1 MACPD
6 CREPSVTNG
15 ARSGHVHR
23 RAGDKWRLTPTAG
36 ELVASDTDQAMLLQ
50 DTHIPL
56 RNDERRGRGS
66 PSVQATAEVPL
77 TATAR
82 RALEE
87 ALARL
92 RDERLREIPARLRI
106 AREFGDTANNDEHL
120 AIREEEAVLA
130 ARLARLEDVLRRA
143 VVVDPAAAYDSV
155 AIGSNVSAVDVE
167 TGETLEYLIDG
178 AHGARKPGTVS
189 AVSPVGR
196 AMLGRRRGEHVSV
209 ELPNGRTRELKLRDI
224 RASASS

>member
-1 MACPD
+1 M
-6 CREPSVTNG
+6 
-15 ARSGHVHR
+15 
-23 RAGDKWRLTPTAG
+23 AG
-36 ELVASDTDQAMLLQ
+36 ETVASDTDQAMLFQ
-50 DTHIPL
+50 DTHIPV
-56 RNDERRGRGS
+56 RNGERRGRAS
-66 PSVQATAEVPL
+66 PSVEATAEVPL
-77 TATAR
+77 TAMTR
-82 RALEE
+82 RALEDE
-87 ALARL
+87 LARL

-130 ARLARLEDVLRRA
+130 ARVARLEDVLRRA
-143 VVVDPAAAYDSV
+143 VVVDPVAAYDRV

-178 AHGARKPGTVS
+178 AHGAGKPGTVS
-189 AVSPVGR
+189 AISPVGR